1 MKKISFLF
9 SLLLAIFLSSCN
21 HSSDMADQI
30 IGKWEMVHYKESSW
44 WYYYNEDGTQTETYT
59 LDEEY
64 DVTPEHPEW
73 AVLRFT
79 NMFMSL
85 IDGGAEVDD
94 ILLGVPFPYT
104 FEGDKLSSL
113 IMSYDHTDYLTVSFK
128 DDDTMVFYVDDS
140 GELEEANYGGYEHYE
155 SWVTYRRIK

>member
-59 LDEEY
+59 LDEES
-64 DVTPEHPEW
+64 DV
-73 AVLRFT
+73 
-79 NMFMSL
+79 
-85 IDGGAEVDD
+85 
-94 ILLGVPFPYT
+94 LLFSWI
-104 FEGDKLSSL
+104 LSSSSAEL
-113 IMSYDHTDYLTVSFK
+113 KS
-128 DDDTMVFYVDDS
+128 DS
-140 GELEEANYGGYEHYE
+140 
-155 SWVTYRRIK
+155 I

>member
-9 SLLLAIFLSSCN
+9 CLLLAVFMSSCN
-21 HSSDMADQI
+21 HSSEMADQI
-30 IGKWEMVHYKESSW
+30 IGEWEMVHYKESSW

-64 DVTPEHPEW
+64 DVTPDHPEW

-94 ILLGVPFPYT
+94 ILLGIPFPYT
-104 FEGDKLSSL
+104 FEGDKLSY
-113 IMSYDHTDYLTVSFK
+113 MMMTYDHTDHLTVSFNG
-128 DDDTMVFYVDDS
+128 DDTMVFYVDDS

>member
-44 WYYYNEDGTQTETYT
+44 WYYYNEDGTQTETFT
-59 LDEEY
+59 LEEDY

-79 NMFMSL
+79 KMYMSL
-85 IDGGAEVDD
+85 IDGGSDVDD
-94 ILLGVPFPYT
+94 IIMGIPFR
-104 FEGDKLSSL
+104 S
-113 IMSYDHTDYLTVSFK
+113 
-128 DDDTMVFYVDDS
+128 
-140 GELEEANYGGYEHYE
+140 EE
-155 SWVTYRRIK
+155 VV